1 MTHVTCRLTAKN
13 RDQLRNPTRS
23 VIAYGLPFTWTN
35 VNHRIFQIQIVE
47 VIVCL
52 LWGGAYSRPTLPKT
66 LTLPCLRYDNDG
78 DDIVILNE

>member
-1 MTHVTCRLTAKN
+1 
-13 RDQLRNPTRS
+13 
-23 VIAYGLPFTWTN
+23 